1 MTSRVYASF
10 DVLHFFFLVFGFHKL
25 KGVGLHKPH
34 MPQVCSSKYYGLYPL
49 NDTFPPLAPNRYAPQ
64 GAPQVAVQTS
74 AQLRTWINSTAS
86 QEECTFNFDIWN
98 SSKCTLPDAEARALK
113 RGYWACISQT
123 DVRFFWRTCLFSAQ
137 DVECRLLRANLFP

>member
-1 MTSRVYASF
+1 MTFCTS
-10 DVLHFFFLVFGFHKL
+10 FFLVFGFHKL

-86 QEECTFNFDIWN
+86 QEECTVNFDIWN

-123 DVRFFWRTCLFSAQ
+123 DVRFL
-137 DVECRLLRANLFP
+137 ENLSIQCSGCGVQTPSCQFLSLIPWLH